1 LKRKLVRQGAAT
13 MMISL
18 PSKWI
23 KENKLDKG
31 DEVDVENIGNKL
43 EISLDLNEK
52 RKEVEI
58 NVSSLTESAIRT
70 IITNTYRYGYDKVK
84 INFKNKDSLVLIED
98 TVKNNLLGF
107 EIIKRSD
114 KFCEIENITE
124 PAHEQIDNIFSK
136 MFMNIDEL
144 FIIAEKMI
152 NGEKEDF
159 EEIERK
165 IQQFDNFCRRVIL
178 KNGLNEKSTQKML
191 FHSEVIHAQRE
202 IYHLL
207 KYISKNKIKNTDSAL
222 FLLKKCKEIFDHV
235 KEAYLK
241 KDLSIVEKIHE
252 IEKELVYKKGYSQ
265 IKDNPIVIHHLM
277 SSIREFYLS
286 SSPLVGIIL

>member
-1 LKRKLVRQGAAT
+1 MKRKLVRQGAAT

>member
-1 LKRKLVRQGAAT
+1 
-13 MMISL
+13 MISL
-18 PSKWI
+18 PSKWV

-31 DEVDVENIGNKL
+31 DEIDIESKGNKL
-43 EISLDLNEK
+43 EISIGSNDK
-52 RKEVEI
+52 RKEVEV
-58 NVSSLTESAIRT
+58 NVSSLTESAART

-84 INFKNKDSLVLIED
+84 VNFSNKNSLALIED

-114 KFCEIENITE
+114 KYCEIENITE
-124 PAHEQIDNIFSK
+124 PSHEQIENIFSK

-144 FIIAEKMI
+144 FLIAEKMLS
-152 NGEKEDF
+152 GEKENF
-159 EEIERK
+159 EEVEKK

-178 KNGLNEKSTQKML
+178 KKGLTEKATQKML
-191 FHSEVIHAQRE
+191 FHSEIIHAQRE

-207 KYISKNKIKNTDSAL
+207 RYLSNNKAKNTNSAIY
-222 FLLKKCKEIFDHV
+222 LLKKCKEVFDHV

-241 KDLSIVEKIHE
+241 KDLSLIEKIHE

-265 IKDNPIVIHHLM
+265 IKENPIVIHHLM
-277 SSIREFYLS
+277 TSIREFYLS
-286 SSPLVGIIL
+286 TSPLVAIIL